1 MDIVKTA
8 TDWTRA
14 EMLSSAF
21 FILFRLSFLM
31 ASLGFW
37 QMGKTDMARAY
48 VVPMLVVGTL
58 ILIIGLGLFFPS
70 QARLTI
76 FPAAYV
82 TDAAGFVADEIAR
95 ADRVLNEYRIAA
107 FRVIPLIIAACALAI
122 PFFEAPIWQASLIT
136 TIAMMAV
143 ILVVDTNASARLEAY
158 RGQLALAERSILFP
172 M

>member
-21 FILFRLSFLM
+21 FILFGLSFLL

-37 QMGKTDMARAY
+37 QLGRTDMAKAY
-48 VVPMLVVGTL
+48 IIPLLVAGTL
-58 ILIIGLGLFFPS
+58 ILIIGVGLFFPS
-70 QARLTI
+70 LARLTS
-76 FPAAYV
+76 FPAAYA

-95 ADRVLNEYRIAA
+95 ADRVLNEYRIAV

-122 PFFEAPIWQASLIT
+122 LYFETPLLRASLIT
-136 TIAMMAV
+136 TLAMMAV
-143 ILVVDTNASARLEAY
+143 ILVIDTNANARLEGYKA
-158 RGQLALAERSILFP
+158 QLALAGKSLP
-172 M
+172 QSM